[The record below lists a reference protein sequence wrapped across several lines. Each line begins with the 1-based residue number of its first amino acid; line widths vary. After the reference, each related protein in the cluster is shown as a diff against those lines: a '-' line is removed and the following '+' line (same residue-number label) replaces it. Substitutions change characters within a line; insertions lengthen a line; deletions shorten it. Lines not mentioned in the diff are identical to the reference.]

1 MRQHEYMKTKT
12 EDSSVLR
19 HFREPAKFKS
29 ELNNA
34 WSSMHWKEQ
43 KLETKT
49 NLNKHETSCGPR
61 LEDPTK
67 LSMSPD

>member
-1 MRQHEYMKTKT
+1 
-12 EDSSVLR
+12 
-19 HFREPAKFKS
+19 
-29 ELNNA
+29 
-34 WSSMHWKEQ
+34 MHWKEQ